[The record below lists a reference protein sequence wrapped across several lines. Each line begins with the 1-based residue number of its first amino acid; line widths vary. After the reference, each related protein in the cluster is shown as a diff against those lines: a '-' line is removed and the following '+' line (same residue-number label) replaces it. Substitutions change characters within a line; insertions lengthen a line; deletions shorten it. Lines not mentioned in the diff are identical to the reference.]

1 MEPGFWE
8 EPTFEIFLG
17 GSTVEVPY
25 AVCVSEAARFEG
37 IVWDQREEEEGEG
50 CCFSFCILGFE
61 TRTEMSKAGGSAG
74 ASGLCE
80 KRQVVRLQFWTSGH
94 LVFLNSPRL
103 VNIAVVLRTRLGTV
117 R

>member
-37 IVWDQREEEEGEG
+37 IVWDRREEEEGEG

-61 TRTEMSKAGGSAG
+61 TRTGMSKAVGSAG